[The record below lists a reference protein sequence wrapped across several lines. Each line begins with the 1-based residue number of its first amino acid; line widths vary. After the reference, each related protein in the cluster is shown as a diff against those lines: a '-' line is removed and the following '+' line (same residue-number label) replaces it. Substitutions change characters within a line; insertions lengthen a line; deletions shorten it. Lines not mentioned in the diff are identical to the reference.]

1 MRESLAQACMA
12 KGSLSQ
18 AVELLSE
25 AFRLAPSKDLYC
37 TLKRAAQAASVW
49 GQTQTFANNC
59 IAAKEGASPRDA
71 HVMRILK
78 IDVSILEGNLQEAA
92 VLAASLDP
100 INHFDLLEKLAKS
113 LEANLPDE
121 ALAIYKRIAPPQ
133 AASGKHGGYV
143 NAARTAITA
152 QLLMARLGDPQP
164 DSYVDGLAKEFA
176 RKYSFVK
183 MLREAQSAAAE
194 QAATSPVKKPLSR

>member
-1 MRESLAQACMA
+1 
-12 KGSLSQ
+12 
-18 AVELLSE
+18 
-25 AFRLAPSKDLYC
+25 
-37 TLKRAAQAASVW
+37 
-49 GQTQTFANNC
+49 
-59 IAAKEGASPRDA
+59 
-71 HVMRILK
+71 MRILK